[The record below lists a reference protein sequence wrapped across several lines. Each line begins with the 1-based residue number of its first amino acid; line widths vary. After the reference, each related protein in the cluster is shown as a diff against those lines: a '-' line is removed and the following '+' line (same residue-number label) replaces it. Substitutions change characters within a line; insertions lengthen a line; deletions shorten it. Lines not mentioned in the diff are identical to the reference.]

1 MLTLPRISVILR
13 KNERRRRMDRTEKII
28 QYLIDK
34 YSPSVLISYG
44 SFADGSANAG
54 SDYDALLVYDGRE
67 CHDGSVID
75 GTPLDVFCYPA
86 ESFSGNYDP
95 EKYLGVFDGKI
106 IIDTDSIG
114 QSIKN
119 KVRSFI
125 ENAPK
130 KDKDELR
137 HEVEWCRKMLVRS
150 GRNDAEGFFRWHWVL
165 VDSLEIYFDIIGRY
179 YYGPKKSLRYLGETD
194 KNGFAL
200 YEAAMREF
208 TPDAL
213 EKWIAHLE
221 LIFNERYEK

>member
-1 MLTLPRISVILR
+1 
-13 KNERRRRMDRTEKII
+13 MDRTEKII

-86 ESFSGNYDP
+86 ESFSGDYDP

-106 IIDTDSIG
+106 LIDTDSLG
-114 QSIKN
+114 QSIKDR
-119 KVRSFI
+119 VRGFI
-125 ENAPK
+125 DSMPK
-130 KDKDELR
+130 KDTDELR
-137 HEVEWCRKMLVRS
+137 HEIEWCRKMLIRS
-150 GRNDAEGFFRWHWVL
+150 GRGDAEGFFRWHWVL
-165 VDSLEIYFDIIGRY
+165 IDSLEIYFDIIGKR
-179 YYGPKKSLRYLGETD
+179 YYGPKKSLRRLCETD
-194 KNGFAL
+194 GVEFAL

-208 TPDAL
+208 TRDTL
-213 EKWIAHLE
+213 EKWIAYLE
-221 LIFNERYEK
+221 SVFRKLYEN

>member
-1 MLTLPRISVILR
+1 
-13 KNERRRRMDRTEKII
+13 MDRTEKII

-86 ESFSGNYDP
+86 ESFSGDYDP

-137 HEVEWCRKMLVRS
+137 HEVEWCRKMLIRS
-150 GRNDAEGFFRWHWVL
+150 GRNDAEGFFR
-165 VDSLEIYFDIIGRY
+165 
-179 YYGPKKSLRYLGETD
+179 
-194 KNGFAL
+194 
-200 YEAAMREF
+200 
-208 TPDAL
+208 
-213 EKWIAHLE
+213 
-221 LIFNERYEK
+221 

>member
-1 MLTLPRISVILR
+1 
-13 KNERRRRMDRTEKII
+13 MDRTEKII

-86 ESFSGNYDP
+86 ESFSGDYDP
-95 EKYLGVFDGKI
+95 EKYLGVF
-106 IIDTDSIG
+106 
-114 QSIKN
+114 
-119 KVRSFI
+119 
-125 ENAPK
+125 
-130 KDKDELR
+130 DELR
-137 HEVEWCRKMLVRS
+137 HEVEWCRKMLIRS

-179 YYGPKKSLRYLGETD
+179 YYGPKKSLRYLDETD
-194 KNGFAL
+194 KNGLVL

-208 TPDAL
+208 MPEAL

>member
-1 MLTLPRISVILR
+1 M
-13 KNERRRRMDRTEKII
+13 
-28 QYLIDK
+28 
-34 YSPSVLISYG
+34 LISYG

-54 SDYDALLVYDGRE
+54 SDYDALLIYNGRE
-67 CHDGSVID
+67 CHDSTVID

-86 ESFSGNYDP
+86 ESFSGDYDP

-165 VDSLEIYFDIIGRY
+165 VDSLEIYFEGIEQTLTGIEIGLENLKR
-179 YYGPKKSLRYLGETD
+179 
-194 KNGFAL
+194 FI
-200 YEAAMREF
+200 AMAE
-208 TPDAL
+208 
-213 EKWIAHLE
+213 
-221 LIFNERYEK
+221 

>member
-1 MLTLPRISVILR
+1 
-13 KNERRRRMDRTEKII
+13 MDRTEKII

-86 ESFSGNYDP
+86 ESFSGDYDP

-179 YYGPKKSLRYLGETD
+179 YYGSKKSLRYLGETD
-194 KNGFAL
+194 KNGLAI

-208 TPDAL
+208 TPEAL

>member
-1 MLTLPRISVILR
+1 
-13 KNERRRRMDRTEKII
+13 MDRMEKII
-28 QYLIDK
+28 QYLVDK

-86 ESFSGNYDP
+86 ENFSGDYDP
-95 EKYLGVFDGKI
+95 EKYLSVFDGKI

-137 HEVEWCRKMLVRS
+137 HEVEWCRKMLIRS

-165 VDSLEIYFDIIGRY
+165 VDTLKFILISSADTITDRKSHSAISARPTKTASHSTKPRCANSL
-179 YYGPKKSLRYLGETD
+179 PKHSKSG
-194 KNGFAL
+194 
-200 YEAAMREF
+200 
-208 TPDAL
+208 
-213 EKWIAHLE
+213 
-221 LIFNERYEK
+221 

>member
-1 MLTLPRISVILR
+1 
-13 KNERRRRMDRTEKII
+13 MDRTEKII

-86 ESFSGNYDP
+86 ESFSGDYEP
-95 EKYLGVFDGKI
+95 EKYRGVLDGKI

-114 QSIKN
+114 QSIKDR
-119 KVRSFI
+119 VRGFI
-125 ENAPK
+125 DSMPK
-130 KDKDELR
+130 KDTDELR
-137 HEVEWCRKMLVRS
+137 HEIEWCRKMLIRS
-150 GRNDAEGFFRWHWVL
+150 GRGDAEGFFRWHWVL
-165 VDSLEIYFDIIGRY
+165 IDSLEIYFDIIGKR
-179 YYGPKKSLRYLGETD
+179 YYGPKKSLRRLCETD
-194 KNGFAL
+194 GVGFAL

-208 TPDAL
+208 TRDTL
-213 EKWIAHLE
+213 EKWIAYLE
-221 LIFNERYEK
+221 SVFRKLYEN